1 MTDTTGAPPDSRREV
16 EEIYGAVRE
25 AQAGGRSPD
34 FTPAQLAALQ
44 QMAEVWMGFQTMGKV
59 ATWLQRVLKYI
70 AWAVGAFL
78 LYRGWSAGWL
88 RGP

>member
-1 MTDTTGAPPDSRREV
+1 MTTTAEEPVTRREA
-16 EEIYGAVRE
+16 EEIYAALRHGE
-25 AQAGGRSPD
+25 LEGRSPD
-34 FTPAQLAALQ
+34 FTASQLAALR